1 VAAPVTAEAGTAPVT
16 LLRAGAAVLGAYGYV
31 LGLLLARH
39 DLNPEPVATIRTWLN
54 RPLGLGEDFGP
65 LAVMLLLAAAGLQ
78 PRRLVQAG
86 LSVLATVCLCL
97 FGYDD
102 PARLLVFLPLL
113 LVGYVTWSVVAGR
126 LPAWAGVPLGVGCL
140 AVVVAA
146 DRGFPGLRPW
156 WYPVAATFAVL
167 LCLVVARP
175 GPTATAVAAHPVTRG
190 LAVAAEAPFVAGA
203 VLVLVGA

>member
-1 VAAPVTAEAGTAPVT
+1 VAAHVTADTGTAPVT

-78 PRRLVQAG
+78 PRRLCQVG
-86 LSVLATVCLCL
+86 LSVLATVCVCL
-97 FGYDD
+97 FVYDD
-102 PARLLVFLPLL
+102 PARLLAFLPLL
-113 LVGYVTWSVVAGR
+113 LVGYVTWSVVDGR
-126 LPAWAGVPLGVGCL
+126 LSALAGVPLGVGCL

-146 DRGFPGLRPW
+146 DRGFPGLQPW

-167 LCLVVARP
+167 LFLVVARP
-175 GPTATAVAAHPVTRG
+175 GPTATAVAGHPVTRG
-190 LAVAAEAPFVAGA
+190 LAVVAEAPFVAGA

>member
-1 VAAPVTAEAGTAPVT
+1 VAAPVTPRTGTAPVT

-39 DLNPEPVATIRTWLN
+39 DLNPEPVATIRAWLN

-65 LAVMLLLAAAGLQ
+65 FAVMLLLAAAGLQ

-86 LSVLATVCLCL
+86 LSVLATVCVCL
-97 FGYDD
+97 FLYED
-102 PARLLVFLPLL
+102 PARLLAFLPLL
-113 LVGYVTWSVVAGR
+113 LVGYVTWAVVDGR
-126 LPAWAGVPLGVGCL
+126 LPALTGVPLGVGCL

-146 DRGFPGLRPW
+146 DRGFPGLQPW
-156 WYPVAATFAVL
+156 WYPVTAAFAAL
-167 LCLVVARP
+167 LLLVAVRP
-175 GPTATAVAAHPVTRG
+175 GPTAAAVAGHPVTRG
-190 LAVAAEAPFVAGA
+190 LAFAAEVPFFAGA